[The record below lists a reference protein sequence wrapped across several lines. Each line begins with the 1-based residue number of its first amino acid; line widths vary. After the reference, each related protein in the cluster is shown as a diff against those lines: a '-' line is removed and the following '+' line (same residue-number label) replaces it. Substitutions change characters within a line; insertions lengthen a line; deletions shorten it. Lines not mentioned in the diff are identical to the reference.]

1 MTVAQV
7 PTLPGTSHASHWP
20 PHARSQ
26 QKPSTQ
32 LPEAHC
38 AATAQAAPCGNFGR
52 HTPAEQKLPAAQSP
66 STPHPAEQVS
76 PAHGCT
82 PQDWACS
89 GQRPAP
95 SHEAASRATPSA
107 HEAERQ
113 LTDAPG

>member
-1 MTVAQV
+1 MIVAHV
-7 PTLPGTSHASHWP
+7 PTLPGTSHASHCP

-32 LPEAHC
+32 LLEAHC
-38 AATAQAAPCGNFGR
+38 AGTAHAAPCGNFGR
-52 HTPAEQKLPAAQSP
+52 HTPAEQKFPTAQFA

-82 PQDWACS
+82 PQDCDCS
-89 GQRPAP
+89 GQLPAP
-95 SHEAASRATPSA
+95 SHEAAGIATPSA

-113 LTDAPG
+113 LTVVPG